1 MWPQGRRRARHR
13 DGIIYPG
20 TQHAFHNDTRDRY
33 VPTAA
38 QAAWTETLAW
48 FAQHLA

>member
-1 MWPQGRRRARHR
+1 MQQHGKTFRT
-13 DGIIYPG
+13 IIYPA

-38 QAAWTETLAW
+38 QAAWRETLAW